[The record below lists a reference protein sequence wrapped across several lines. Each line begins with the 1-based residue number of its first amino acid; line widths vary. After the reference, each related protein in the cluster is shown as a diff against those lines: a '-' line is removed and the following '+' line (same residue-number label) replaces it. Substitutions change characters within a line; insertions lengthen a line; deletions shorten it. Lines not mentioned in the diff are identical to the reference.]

1 MTDELNNQQT
11 EQDEQTN
18 TQSSGEDNGNPNN
31 NEPEENDKPISL
43 TQKQIDDLINKAFAR
58 GARKG
63 KREASKNQPAPATQN
78 ADADEQDDTA
88 QKAAAALQKANERL
102 LSGTVKNLAADL
114 GLTAKGAKAALK
126 LADFTDCIK
135 DDDVDEESVKDILE
149 DFVKEYPEF
158 KSTKDEDTTEQRAW
172 GMRQGG
178 RQKMSGVEAAFFD
191 RNPDLKK

>member
-1 MTDELNNQQT
+1 MDNELNNQQT

-18 TQSSGEDNGNPNN
+18 AQSSGEDNGNPNN
-31 NEPEENDKPISL
+31 KPDENDKPISL

-63 KREASKNQPAPATQN
+63 KREASKNQSAPTAQN
-78 ADADEQDDTA
+78 NDADEQDDTA
-88 QKAAAALQKANERL
+88 QKAATALQKANERL

-114 GLTAKGAKAALK
+114 GLTTKGAKAALK
-126 LADFTDCIK
+126 LADFADCIK
-135 DDDVDEESVKDILE
+135 NDDVDEESVKDILE
-149 DFVKEYPEF
+149 DFIKEYPEF
-158 KSTKDEDTTEQRAW
+158 KSVKDDDTTEPKAW